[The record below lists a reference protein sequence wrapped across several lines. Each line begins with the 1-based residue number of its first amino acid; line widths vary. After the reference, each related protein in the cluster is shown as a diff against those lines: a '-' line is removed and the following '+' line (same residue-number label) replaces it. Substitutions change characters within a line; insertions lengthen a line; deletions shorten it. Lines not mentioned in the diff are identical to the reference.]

1 MGGIGKNQF
10 KEQDILVCLF
20 SSFLHATPYIHLQRL
35 LCTCIFSIRITLLM
49 VLWENTPYERIYYK
63 QLEMAATISWSCM
76 VAASCLSA
84 LARVA
89 EFKDVLSNV

>member
-1 MGGIGKNQF
+1 
-10 KEQDILVCLF
+10 
-20 SSFLHATPYIHLQRL
+20 
-35 LCTCIFSIRITLLM
+35 M

-63 QLEMAATISWSCM
+63 QVEMAATISWSCM

-89 EFKDVLSNV
+89 EFKDVLPNV